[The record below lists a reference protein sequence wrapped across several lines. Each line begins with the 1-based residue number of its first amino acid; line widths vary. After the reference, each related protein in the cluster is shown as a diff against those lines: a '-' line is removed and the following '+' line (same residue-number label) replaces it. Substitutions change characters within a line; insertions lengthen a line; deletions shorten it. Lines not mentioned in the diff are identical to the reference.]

1 LADFSFREDFG
12 RRDDWCRFELH
23 SPVKWTNPVFVLSE
37 YFLGG
42 NLVDSVVVS
51 SQNGHMVELT
61 DIDELTFYSNT
72 SGLVEHVNG
81 LVSETL
87 LAAALDGGARPTGE

>member
-1 LADFSFREDFG
+1 
-12 RRDDWCRFELH
+12 
-23 SPVKWTNPVFVLSE
+23 
-37 YFLGG
+37 
-42 NLVDSVVVS
+42 VVVS

-61 DIDELTFYSNT
+61 DIDERTFYSNT

>member
-23 SPVKWTNPVFVLSE
+23 SPVKWTNPVFVLLE

-42 NLVDSVVVS
+42 NLVNSVVVS

-61 DIDELTFYSNT
+61 DIDERTFYSNT